1 MTRIIMCT
9 QKSNGKTKNEKDML
23 TRNSNDKS
31 QGNGKQSVPGQKE
44 SLWWE
49 GFIKEVDFKLGVK
62 EGVMD
67 REEQSITFGQ

>member
-1 MTRIIMCT
+1 
-9 QKSNGKTKNEKDML
+9 ML

-31 QGNGKQSVPGQKE
+31 PGNGKQSVPGQKE

-49 GFIKEVDFKLGVK
+49 SFIKEVDFKLGVK

-67 REEQSITFGQ
+67 REEQSITFWQ

>member
-1 MTRIIMCT
+1 
-9 QKSNGKTKNEKDML
+9 ML

-49 GFIKEVDFKLGVK
+49 SFIKEVDFKLGVK

-67 REEQSITFGQ
+67 REEQSITFWQ